1 MDETYMGVIWAL
13 GFKFAPRNWAYCS
26 GALLPISQNQ
36 ALFSLLGDMYGGD
49 ARVTYGLPDLRGRT
63 AIGSLDGP
71 GLPTINQGVKVG
83 SPYHTLSV
91 AELPPHSHVH
101 TYGGG
106 GGGAP
111 GIDVTFEAA
120 AQKGEVKIP
129 SAGDYL
135 GAPGSAL
142 STTDNLYVPPAQ
154 VTDTVELGGV
164 TITGSASGF
173 DNSQFSIGETG
184 AGRQFALYQ
193 PSQVINYCICVQG
206 LYPARN

>member
-13 GFKFAPRNWAYCS
+13 GFQFVPRNWAYCS

-36 ALFSLLGDMYGGD
+36 ALFSLLGNIYGGD

-71 GLPTINQGVKVG
+71 GLPHIPQGQKVG
-83 SPYHTLSV
+83 APYHALATE
-91 AELPPHSHVH
+91 ELPPHSHSH

-106 GGGAP
+106 GGGT
-111 GIDVTFEAA
+111 GIDVMFEVA
-120 AQKGEVKIP
+120 AQKGETQTP

-135 GAPGSAL
+135 GSPGSAL
-142 STTDNLYVPPAQ
+142 SLTDNLYVPANN
-154 VTDTVELGGV
+154 VTSTIPLGGV
-164 TITGSASGF
+164 TTTGSASGF
-173 DNSQFSIGETG
+173 NNNAFTIDDTG
-184 AGRQFALYQ
+184 SGREFALYQ

-206 LYPARN
+206 LYPARD